1 MRGNVNKTLIEPSI
15 PTVRL
20 SEDGDVAR
28 RQIADAAAGLTR
40 AGLMNP
46 RLRVVVGGDALSAPT
61 IATLI
66 SALRQLRELGGAIEL
81 TAEHETAAAIIRLN
95 GLDRVFAFPL
105 VPEDDAKPACL
116 VRKRRGVG
124 RAMRAAAAGLAFL
137 ASMLPGTALTARA
150 ADVAMPTD
158 PTVILAR
165 VMERNPNLSSYQSRL
180 HVNVRLISFPFIGQH
195 LDGST
200 YFKRP
205 ANYEVVFDHV
215 PSYAKGF
222 EKLYSDVG
230 DPSNWAGRF
239 VISYRGTQAFE
250 NRTDLV
256 LHMVQRVRG
265 MIDHE
270 TVMIDPGAWTIDQIR
285 YDYYNGGVVTMTQH
299 FADVGG
305 YTMLSSQAAEI
316 KIPHVHAVAN
326 GTYTDYQTNVAIS
339 DSVFTK
345 KN

>member
-1 MRGNVNKTLIEPSI
+1 MMMPIDQSVPVL
-15 PTVRL
+15 RL
-20 SEDGDVAR
+20 SDDGDDAR
-28 RQIADAAAGLTR
+28 ERIADTVGRLLR
-40 AGLMNP
+40 PGRSNP
-46 RLRVVVGGDALSAPT
+46 RLRVVVAGDGLSEAT
-61 IATLI
+61 IAALI
-66 SALRQLRELGGAIEL
+66 TALRRVRELGGAIEL
-81 TAEHETAAAIIRLN
+81 TAERETAAAIIRLN

-105 VPEDDAKPACL
+105 VPEDDRVPPCAM
-116 VRKRRGVG
+116 RKRRGPG
-124 RAMRAAAAGLAFL
+124 RAVRAAMAGLVL
-137 ASMLPGTALTARA
+137 LGSMLSGTVGMARA
-150 ADVAMPTD
+150 DDVTPSD
-158 PTVILAR
+158 PTAILGR

-215 PSYAKGF
+215 PAYAKGF

-239 VISYRGTQAFE
+239 IISYQGKQAFE

-256 LHMVQRVRG
+256 LHLVQRVRG

-270 TVMIDPGAWTIDQIR
+270 TVLIDPGAWTIDQIR

-299 FADVGG
+299 FANVGG
-305 YTMLSSQAAEI
+305 YTMLSAQTAEI
-316 KIPHVHAVAN
+316 RIPHIHAVAT
-326 GTYTDYQTNVAIS
+326 GTFTDYQTNVAIS
-339 DSVFTK
+339 DAVFTK